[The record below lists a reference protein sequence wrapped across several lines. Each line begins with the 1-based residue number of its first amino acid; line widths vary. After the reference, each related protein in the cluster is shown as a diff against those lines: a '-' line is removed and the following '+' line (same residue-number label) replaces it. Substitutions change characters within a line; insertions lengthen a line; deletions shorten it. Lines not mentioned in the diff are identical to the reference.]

1 MCALHFTP
9 PESGEDRWNGAQNLR
24 KPRLNQGAPVRR
36 KSRKVDGSL
45 GRELEQ
51 RLTEALEQQTATGDI
66 LRVMSQSQTDVRPQ
80 Q

>member
-1 MCALHFTP
+1 M
-9 PESGEDRWNGAQNLR
+9 ERGA
-24 KPRLNQGAPVRR
+24 KPAKAKVEPRAAVRR
-36 KSRKVDGSL
+36 QSRKVDGSL

-51 RLTEALEQQTATGDI
+51 PLTEALEQQTATGDI

>member
-1 MCALHFTP
+1 M
-9 PESGEDRWNGAQNLR
+9 ERGA
-24 KPRLNQGAPVRR
+24 KPAKAKVEPRAPVRR

-45 GRELEQ
+45 VRELEQ

>member
-1 MCALHFTP
+1 M
-9 PESGEDRWNGAQNLR
+9 ERGA
-24 KPRLNQGAPVRR
+24 KPAKAKVEPSAPVRR
-36 KSRKVDGSL
+36 QSRKVDGSL

-51 RLTEALEQQTATGDI
+51 PLTEALEQQTATGDI